1 MIFATVNTHRRPVKL
16 PFGEM
21 SKMGVSEDKNLRGE
35 GGNAPIPPGG
45 AIRVLGDHWDPSN
58 PRDVAMINRHAR
70 ERPRAFAEA
79 GPEAEAV
86 AREMMKLSAQCA
98 REGKERAQTT
108 EDLID
113 VGKLA
118 AQSGTL
124 ATNIRKVLQADDH
137 HADKIEVDRVNAATG
152 AINAG
157 VTKTYV
163 GLNPANIV
171 PKRIDLSGA

>member
-1 MIFATVNTHRRPVKL
+1 
-16 PFGEM
+16 
-21 SKMGVSEDKNLRGE
+21 MGVSEDKNLRGE

-45 AIRVLGDHWDPSN
+45 AVRVLGEHWDPSN

-137 HADKIEVDRVNAATG
+137 HADDVARGAGEGASVNIGIAVGRPLTDADR
-152 AINAG
+152 I
-157 VTKTYV
+157 
-163 GLNPANIV
+163 
-171 PKRIDLSGA
+171 RIAVENNVVHLLPPELAEQARKALP

>member
-1 MIFATVNTHRRPVKL
+1 
-16 PFGEM
+16 M
-21 SKMGVSEDKNLRGE
+21 SKMGVSDDKKVTGE
-35 GGNAPIPPGG
+35 GGTGPIPPGG

-86 AREMMKLSAQCA
+86 AREMMNLSAACA
-98 REGKERAQTT
+98 REGKEKAQTA

-137 HADKIEVDRVNAATG
+137 HAEDLAVNKANALANAA
-152 AINAG
+152 NAG
-157 VTKTYV
+157 IIPQKNYH
-163 GLNPANIV
+163 GLDPGRV
-171 PKRIDLSGA
+171 